1 MNDKEIIDD
10 LKSKPQV
17 PIKGNTLDFI
27 KKFSKQQADEGMP
40 SGTNVGDPTLGMK
53 REEEHSAEEVIGN
66 DKKEGEPKPPVDG
79 KKKGFVEKQIEE
91 NRKLKEEL
99 EKYKKDEIPKYES
112 KIAELEELV
121 KNSSSTSE
129 ANHYQK
135 QLNEA
140 NMAKTKLEEELTSEI
155 TSLRRKLDFHDL
167 SSNPDFQNQ
176 YIRPIQ
182 DSYNQA
188 REVLGQ
194 DSDLQSAFQRA
205 VAANTATFS
214 AQSVEEQ
221 QAAIKERDEA
231 LEEITN
237 SLSSFKQVRFADQ
250 VVSYLK
256 ATENHARALTEF
268 ERTKQEI
275 NQNAK
280 RKEIEAR
287 SNFLKTWKT
296 SFQEQQDAITKE
308 TFIPEDVY
316 SYMKEKGIK
325 YDTSRDEAIALAAT
339 QQSDEQAS
347 VDDMNRLIN
356 QGRAYKKIQAQVKA
370 LTEMLKEK
378 DEYISKLKGSSRVSS
393 SSGSATD
400 SQQPRLTVSE
410 GLKAKLARFSP
421 QNRAA

>member
-182 DSYNQA
+182 DSYNTGSFGA
-188 REVLGQ
+188 GLRSSVCIPASRCGEYRYILRTIRGGTTGG
-194 DSDLQSAFQRA
+194 DQRA
-205 VAANTATFS
+205 
-214 AQSVEEQ
+214 
-221 QAAIKERDEA
+221 
-231 LEEITN
+231 
-237 SLSSFKQVRFADQ
+237 
-250 VVSYLK
+250 
-256 ATENHARALTEF
+256 
-268 ERTKQEI
+268 
-275 NQNAK
+275 
-280 RKEIEAR
+280 
-287 SNFLKTWKT
+287 
-296 SFQEQQDAITKE
+296 
-308 TFIPEDVY
+308 
-316 SYMKEKGIK
+316 
-325 YDTSRDEAIALAAT
+325 
-339 QQSDEQAS
+339 
-347 VDDMNRLIN
+347 
-356 QGRAYKKIQAQVKA
+356 
-370 LTEMLKEK
+370 
-378 DEYISKLKGSSRVSS
+378 
-393 SSGSATD
+393 
-400 SQQPRLTVSE
+400 
-410 GLKAKLARFSP
+410 
-421 QNRAA
+421 

>member
-27 KKFSKQQADEGMP
+27 KKFSKQQADEGLP

-53 REEEHSAEEVIGN
+53 REEEPPVEEVIGN

-112 KIAELEELV
+112 KIAELEDLV

-140 NMAKTKLEEELTSEI
+140 NMAKTKLEEELTGEI

-182 DSYNQA
+182 DSYSQA

-325 YDTSRDEAIALAAT
+325 YDTSKDEAIALAAT

-378 DEYISKLKGSSRVSS
+378 DEYIGKLKGSSRVSS